1 MTDKQINKQLIKDV
15 ETAVNN
21 VANAYNGEFKI
32 KKSDEGTD
40 RISNFTLRLSSKDWQ
55 KDSAIK
61 FSIDKPSEYLGEP
74 DDPTYYA
81 ACEMGMR
88 INDYDGF
95 VGTKHSIDMFGKPE
109 KENVGKFIETLFLP
123 TSIEILKFA
132 KAKRAEIKKKLPG
145 AEWTKFKMRLRDFYR
160 DMWKGTIKK
169 VPTEEQISQ
178 LFFEDKTDESIL
190 ETETKQI
197 TETMKS
203 YNIDYA
209 LDNYLNDVL
218 MGPAGFKRNT
228 FFVLSLGSDTTL
240 LHSIKDFAIQS
251 FGKEALE
258 KKPGR
263 YNFFILFKN
272 MDKKEIVDKLNK
284 LEMFGEYWKDDE
296 VVEFNRKGV
305 VYYMT
310 RITFED

>member
-1 MTDKQINKQLIKDV
+1 MTDKQINQQLIKDV

-21 VANAYNGEFKI
+21 VANAYNGAFKI

-40 RISNFTLRLSSKDWQ
+40 RISNFTLRLSSKDWE
-55 KDSAIK
+55 KNSAIK
-61 FSIDKPSEYLGEP
+61 FSIDKPSEYLGDP

-95 VGTKHSIDMFGKPE
+95 VGTKHSIDMFGKSS
-109 KENVGKFIETLFLP
+109 KESVGKFIETLFLP

-160 DMWKGTIKK
+160 DMWNGTIKK

-178 LFFEDKTDESIL
+178 LFFEDKTNESIL
-190 ETETKQI
+190 EIKTKKI
-197 TETMKS
+197 TETMQI

-209 LDNYLNDVL
+209 LNNYLEDVL
-218 MGPAGFKRNT
+218 TKVSGFKKNT
-228 FFVLSLGSDTTL
+228 FFILSLSEESSF
-240 LHSIKDFAIQS
+240 HSVKDFVVQA
-251 FGKEALE
+251 FGKDALD
-258 KKPGR
+258 KKPGAYR
-263 YNFFILFKN
+263 YFILFKN
-272 MDKKEIVDKLNK
+272 MDKKEILEKLNK
-284 LEMFGEYWKDDE
+284 LEMFGGIWTDDE
-296 VVEFNRKGV
+296 VAEFDRKGTK
-305 VYYMT
+305 YYIT
-310 RITFED
+310 RIVFED